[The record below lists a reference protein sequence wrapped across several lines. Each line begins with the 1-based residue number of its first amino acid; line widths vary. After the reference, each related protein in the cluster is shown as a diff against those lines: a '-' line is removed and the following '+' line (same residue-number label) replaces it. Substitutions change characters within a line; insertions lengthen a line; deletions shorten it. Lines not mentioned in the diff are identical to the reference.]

1 MSLGAILLESQ
12 GGRAVSKERL
22 ESILF
27 IGIPGSGKSSFY
39 KERFYAT
46 HVRINR
52 DMLKTPHRECRLIE
66 TCLETGQRFVIDNTN
81 LTRAA
86 RAEYIHLAKDAKF
99 RVLAYYFRT
108 AVAAAIAR
116 NEERQ
121 GAGKIPKV
129 GIFAAQKRLEVPSE
143 EEGFDE
149 LYCVTLDREKGF
161 SVEPGMAENLV
172 K

>member
-1 MSLGAILLESQ
+1 
-12 GGRAVSKERL
+12 L

-52 DMLKTPHRECRLIE
+52 DMLKTPHRERRLIE
-66 TCLETGQRFVIDNTN
+66 TCLEMGQRFVVDNTN
-81 LTRAA
+81 LTCAS
-86 RAEYIHLAKDAKF
+86 RAEYIRLARDAKF
-99 RVLAYYFRT
+99 RVVGYYFRT
-108 AVAAAIAR
+108 PVAAAIAR

-121 GAGKIPKV
+121 EGKIPKV
-129 GIFAAQKRLEVPSE
+129 GIFAAQKRLEVPSG

-149 LYCVTLDREKGF
+149 LYCVMLDREKGF
-161 SVEPGMAENLV
+161 SVEPGTVENLV

>member
-1 MSLGAILLESQ
+1 M
-12 GGRAVSKERL
+12 

-52 DMLKTPHRECRLIE
+52 DMLKTRHRERRLIE

-86 RAEYIHLAKDAKF
+86 RAEYIQLVKLSKF
-99 RVLAYYFRT
+99 RVAGYYFRT
-108 AVAAAIAR
+108 AVAVAIAR
-116 NEERQ
+116 NEQRQ
-121 GAGKIPKV
+121 QGKIPKV
-129 GIFAAQKRLEVPSE
+129 GVFAAQKRLEVPSV

-149 LYCVTLDREKGF
+149 LYCVTLDREK
-161 SVEPGMAENLV
+161 
-172 K
+172 

>member
-1 MSLGAILLESQ
+1 MITGAILLESQ
-12 GGRAVSKERL
+12 ERPAVSKERL

-52 DMLKTPHRECRLIE
+52 DMLKAPHRERRLIE

-86 RAEYIHLAKDAKF
+86 RADYIRLAKEAKF
-99 RVLAYYFRT
+99 RLVGYYFRT

-121 GAGKIPKV
+121 DGKIPKV
-129 GIFAAQKRLEVPSE
+129 GIFAAQKRLEVPAG

-149 LYCVTLDREKGF
+149 LYCVMLDREKGF
-161 SVEPGMAENLV
+161 SVEPGTAENLV

>member
-1 MSLGAILLESQ
+1 MSRTSCN
-12 GGRAVSKERL
+12 KERL

-52 DMLKTPHRECRLIE
+52 DMLKTSHRERRLIE
-66 TCLETGQRFVIDNTN
+66 TCLETGQRFVIDNTS
-81 LTRAA
+81 LTEAA
-86 RAEYIHLAKDAKF
+86 RAEYIRPAREAKF
-99 RVLAYYFRT
+99 RVVGYYFRT

-116 NEERQ
+116 NEQRQ
-121 GAGKIPKV
+121 QGKIPKV
-129 GIFAAQKRLEVPSE
+129 GIFAAQKRLEVPSV

-149 LYCVTLDREKGF
+149 VYCVMLDREKGF
-161 SVEPGMAENLV
+161 SVEPGTAENLV